1 MTMTGLPIG
10 RAAALAAVS
19 TRTLRYY
26 EELGLLAPSGH
37 SPGGARRYGE
47 EDLARLGRI
56 RELKDLL
63 GFNLDE
69 VRVVLAAED
78 RLGSLRAAYHAGA
91 GRAGQR
97 AIVEEAVGIN
107 ARLQAAVGAKLERLA
122 AFQAGLEAKAARYQA
137 VLAELD

>member
-1 MTMTGLPIG
+1 VTATGLSIG

-19 TRTLRYY
+19 ARTLRYY

-37 SPGGARRYGE
+37 TPGGARRYGE
-47 EDLARLGRI
+47 EDLARLARI

-69 VRVVLAAED
+69 VRAVLAAED
-78 RLGSLRAAYHAGA
+78 HLGSLRAAYHAGA
-91 GRAGQR
+91 DRAGQR
-97 AIVEEAVGIN
+97 AIVEEAVEIN

-122 AFQAGLEAKAARYQA
+122 AFQAGLAAKAARYQA
-137 VLAELD
+137 ALAELG